1 MNDLNNV
8 KSPRII
14 LHFQEESKT
23 TLEKAGIF
31 SHKER
36 TEINYIC
43 DIYGEYSYAR
53 QESESLEELLKDL
66 AWRIID
72 NDTQAYE
79 VVIVRGPKMEELFH
93 EIVQSL
99 ISYGIKYR
107 VVEERE
113 TKNVIPVLRGP
124 KSQDEKKKRKVM

>member
-1 MNDLNNV
+1 MTIS
-8 KSPRII
+8 KSQESFFI
-14 LHFQEESKT
+14 LKKKTKT

-36 TEINYIC
+36 TETNYIC
-43 DIYGEYSYAR
+43 DIYGEYSCAR
-53 QESESLEELLKDL
+53 QENDSLKELLKDL

-79 VVIVRGPKMEELFH
+79 VAIVRGPKMDELFH
-93 EIVQSL
+93 EIVQSF

-113 TKNVIPVLRGP
+113 TEECYAYA
-124 KSQDEKKKRKVM
+124 KSNKKIKEMWYK

>member
-1 MNDLNNV
+1 MNRTVDDDI
-8 KSPRII
+8 KKPRVI
-14 LHFQEESKT
+14 LHFKEETKT

-43 DIYGEYSYAR
+43 DIYGEYSCAR
-53 QESESLEELLKDL
+53 QENDSLKELLKDL

-79 VVIVRGPKMEELFH
+79 VAIVRGPKMDELFH
-93 EIVQSL
+93 EIIQSF

-113 TKNVIPVLRGP
+113 TKNVMPMLRVT
-124 KSQDEKKKRKVM
+124 KK

>member
-1 MNDLNNV
+1 MNRTVDDDI
-8 KSPRII
+8 KKPRVI
-14 LHFQEESKT
+14 LHFKEETKT

-36 TEINYIC
+36 TETNYIC
-43 DIYGEYSYAR
+43 DIYGEYSCAR
-53 QESESLEELLKDL
+53 QENDSLKELLKDL

-79 VVIVRGPKMEELFH
+79 VAIVRGPKMDELFH
-93 EIVQSL
+93 EIVQSF

-113 TKNVIPVLRGP
+113 TKNVMPMLRVT
-124 KSQDEKKKRKVM
+124 KK

>member
-1 MNDLNNV
+1 MDRTV
-8 KSPRII
+8 DDDIKKPRVI
-14 LHFQEESKT
+14 LHFKEETKT

-36 TEINYIC
+36 TETNYIC
-43 DIYGEYSYAR
+43 DIYGEYSCAR
-53 QESESLEELLKDL
+53 QENDSLKELLKDL

-79 VVIVRGPKMEELFH
+79 VAIVRGPKMDELLN
-93 EIVQSL
+93 EIIQSF

-107 VVEERE
+107 VIEERE
-113 TKNVIPVLRGP
+113 TKNVMPMLRVT
-124 KSQDEKKKRKVM
+124 KK

>member
-1 MNDLNNV
+1 MNRTVDDDI
-8 KSPRII
+8 KKPRVI
-14 LHFQEESKT
+14 LHFKEETKT
-23 TLEKAGIF
+23 TLEKTGIF

-43 DIYGEYSYAR
+43 DIYGEYSCAR
-53 QESESLEELLKDL
+53 QENDSLKELLKDL

-79 VVIVRGPKMEELFH
+79 VAIVRGPKMDELFH
-93 EIVQSL
+93 EIIQSF

-107 VVEERE
+107 VIEERE
-113 TKNVIPVLRGP
+113 TKNVMPMLRVI
-124 KSQDEKKKRKVM
+124 KK

>member
-1 MNDLNNV
+1 MNRTVDDDIKKPRVILNF
-8 KSPRII
+8 K
-14 LHFQEESKT
+14 EETKT

-36 TEINYIC
+36 TETNYIC
-43 DIYGEYSYAR
+43 DIYGEYSCAR
-53 QESESLEELLKDL
+53 QENDSLKELLKDR

-79 VVIVRGPKMEELFH
+79 VAIVRGRKMDELLN
-93 EIVQSL
+93 EIIQSF

-107 VVEERE
+107 VIEERE
-113 TKNVIPVLRGP
+113 TKNVMPMLRVT
-124 KSQDEKKKRKVM
+124 KK

>member
-1 MNDLNNV
+1 MNRTVDDDI
-8 KSPRII
+8 KKPRVI
-14 LHFQEESKT
+14 LHFKEETKT
-23 TLEKAGIF
+23 TLEKTGIF

-36 TEINYIC
+36 TEMNYIC
-43 DIYGEYSYAR
+43 DIYGEYSCAR
-53 QESESLEELLKDL
+53 QENDSLKELLKDL

-79 VVIVRGPKMEELFH
+79 VAIVRGPKMDELFH
-93 EIVQSL
+93 EIIQSF

-113 TKNVIPVLRGP
+113 TKNVMPMLRVT
-124 KSQDEKKKRKVM
+124 KK

>member
-1 MNDLNNV
+1 MNRTVDDDI
-8 KSPRII
+8 KKPRVI
-14 LHFQEESKT
+14 LHFKEETKT

-36 TEINYIC
+36 TETNYIC
-43 DIYGEYSYAR
+43 DIYGEYSCAR
-53 QESESLEELLKDL
+53 QENDSLKELLKDL

-79 VVIVRGPKMEELFH
+79 VAIVRGPKMDELFH
-93 EIVQSL
+93 EIVQSF

-113 TKNVIPVLRGP
+113 TKNVMPMPRVT
-124 KSQDEKKKRKVM
+124 KK

>member
-1 MNDLNNV
+1 MNRTVDDDI
-8 KSPRII
+8 KKPRVI
-14 LHFQEESKT
+14 LHFKEETKT
-23 TLEKAGIF
+23 TLEKTGIF

-43 DIYGEYSYAR
+43 DIYGEYSCAR
-53 QESESLEELLKDL
+53 QENDSLKELLKDL

-79 VVIVRGPKMEELFH
+79 VAIVRGPKMDELFH
-93 EIVQSL
+93 EIIQSF

-113 TKNVIPVLRGP
+113 TKNVMPMLRVT
-124 KSQDEKKKRKVM
+124 KK

>member
-1 MNDLNNV
+1 MNRTVDDDIKKPIV
-8 KSPRII
+8 I
-14 LHFQEESKT
+14 LHFKEETNT
-23 TLEKAGIF
+23 TLEKTGIF

-43 DIYGEYSYAR
+43 DIYGEYSCAR
-53 QESESLEELLKDL
+53 QENDSLKELLKDL

-79 VVIVRGPKMEELFH
+79 VAIVRGPKMDELFH
-93 EIVQSL
+93 EIIQSF

-107 VVEERE
+107 VIEERE
-113 TKNVIPVLRGP
+113 TKNVMPMLRVI
-124 KSQDEKKKRKVM
+124 KK

>member
-1 MNDLNNV
+1 MNRTVDDDI
-8 KSPRII
+8 KKPRVI
-14 LHFQEESKT
+14 LHFKEETKT

-36 TEINYIC
+36 TETNYIC
-43 DIYGEYSYAR
+43 DIYGEYSCAR
-53 QESESLEELLKDL
+53 QENDSLKELLKDL

-79 VVIVRGPKMEELFH
+79 VAIVRGPKMDELLN
-93 EIVQSL
+93 EIIQSF

-107 VVEERE
+107 VIEERE
-113 TKNVIPVLRGP
+113 TKNVMPMLRVT
-124 KSQDEKKKRKVM
+124 KK

>member
-1 MNDLNNV
+1 MNRTVDDDI
-8 KSPRII
+8 KKPRVI
-14 LHFQEESKT
+14 LHFKEETKT

-36 TEINYIC
+36 TETNYIC
-43 DIYGEYSYAR
+43 DIYGEYSCAR
-53 QESESLEELLKDL
+53 QENDSLKELLKDL

-79 VVIVRGPKMEELFH
+79 VAIVRGPKMDELLN
-93 EIVQSL
+93 EIIQSF

-107 VVEERE
+107 VIEERE
-113 TKNVIPVLRGP
+113 TKTVMPMLRVT
-124 KSQDEKKKRKVM
+124 KK

>member
-1 MNDLNNV
+1 MNRTVDDDI
-8 KSPRII
+8 KKPRVI
-14 LHFQEESKT
+14 LHFKEETKT

-36 TEINYIC
+36 TETNYIC
-43 DIYGEYSYAR
+43 DIYGEYSCAR
-53 QESESLEELLKDL
+53 QENDSLKELLKDL

-79 VVIVRGPKMEELFH
+79 VAIVRGPKMDELFH
-93 EIVQSL
+93 ETVQSF

-113 TKNVIPVLRGP
+113 TKNVMPMLRVT
-124 KSQDEKKKRKVM
+124 KK

>member
-1 MNDLNNV
+1 MNRTVDDDI
-8 KSPRII
+8 KKPRVI
-14 LHFQEESKT
+14 LHFKEETKT

-36 TEINYIC
+36 TETNYIC

-53 QESESLEELLKDL
+53 QENGSLKELLKDL

-79 VVIVRGPKMEELFH
+79 VAIVRGPKMDELLN
-93 EIVQSL
+93 EIIQSF

-107 VVEERE
+107 VIEERE
-113 TKNVIPVLRGP
+113 TKNVMPMLRVT
-124 KSQDEKKKRKVM
+124 KK